1 MPVATKLA
9 NKLVR
14 IMISPRITCVRLYVF
29 TVALARVV
37 FFLMLSG
44 PKAIYVGRRRLHNV
58 YCRFSLFDVAG
69 IYLLFI
75 YRLISEVNYSENWYL
90 HII

>member
-1 MPVATKLA
+1 MVD
-9 NKLVR
+9 
-14 IMISPRITCVRLYVF
+14 
-29 TVALARVV
+29 
-37 FFLMLSG
+37 
-44 PKAIYVGRRRLHNV
+44 AIVYNN

-75 YRLISEVNYSENWYL
+75 YRLISEVNYSENRYL